1 MRSGVRVQ
9 HRTAATEATDA
20 STWPRQA
27 PRPELASG
35 ATDVWRV
42 DVPSPAAINRT
53 RSLLHG
59 HVSETGRRTAAD
71 DADLE
76 VLLLTY
82 EELTSNAVRH
92 GRSPVVVTVTTT
104 DDGWLIDVV
113 DGAAERPPS
122 PAIDR
127 DPALGGL
134 GLHLVARLC
143 AAHGWWVDRNR
154 KHVWARVRR
163 TRV

>member
-1 MRSGVRVQ
+1 MQ
-9 HRTAATEATDA
+9 HRTAATEVTDA
-20 STWPRQA
+20 TTWPRQA
-27 PRPELASG
+27 PRPELAAG
-35 ATDVWRV
+35 ATDVWRAE
-42 DVPSPAAINRT
+42 VPSRAAISRT

-59 HVSETGRRTAAD
+59 HVCETGRRTAVE

-92 GRSPVVVTVTTT
+92 GRSPVIATVTTT
-104 DDGWLIDVV
+104 DGGWLIDVI
-113 DGAAERPPS
+113 DGATERAPS

-143 AAHGWWVDRNR
+143 AAHGWWVERNR

-163 TRV
+163 TPA

>member
-1 MRSGVRVQ
+1 MD
-9 HRTAATEATDA
+9 AT
-20 STWPRQA
+20 TWARQA
-27 PRPELASG
+27 PPPQPASV
-35 ATDVWRV
+35 ATSAFRAE
-42 DVPSPAAINRT
+42 VPSRAAITHT
-53 RSLLHG
+53 RSLLHT
-59 HVSETGRRTAAD
+59 HVSGNGRPAA
-71 DADLE
+71 ADLE

-113 DGAAERPPS
+113 DGATERAPS

-143 AAHGWWVDRNR
+143 AAHGWWVERNR
-154 KHVWARVRR
+154 KHVWASVRR
-163 TRV
+163 ALA

>member
-1 MRSGVRVQ
+1 MRSGVPAQ
-9 HRTAATEATDA
+9 HGTAATEVLDAT
-20 STWPRQA
+20 TWARQA
-27 PRPELASG
+27 PPLQPASV
-35 ATDVWRV
+35 ATSAWRV
-42 DVPSPAAINRT
+42 EVPSRAAITHT
-53 RSLLHG
+53 RSLLHS
-59 HVSETGRRTAAD
+59 HVSGKGRPTAAE

-82 EELTSNAVRH
+82 EELTSN

-104 DDGWLIDVV
+104 DDGWLIDVE
-113 DGAAERPPS
+113 DGATERAPS

-143 AAHGWWVDRNR
+143 AAHGWWVERNR

-163 TRV
+163 ALA